1 MDNFYLLIDMR
12 IMMSACHTI
21 LGGKSSSMLAR
32 LAVQWQ
38 ATEIEEGEKKETPLP
53 LSGSGVHKGDNRGR
67 QRATEAALPL
77 AVNSQQVWQSCIHRV
92 QQILVTV
99 TLCHSN

>member
-1 MDNFYLLIDMR
+1 
-12 IMMSACHTI
+12 
-21 LGGKSSSMLAR
+21 MLAR

-53 LSGSGVHKGDNRGR
+53 LSGSGVHKGDNRGNE
-67 QRATEAALPL
+67 QQKQLSLPL

-92 QQILVTV
+92 QQISVTM
-99 TLCHSN
+99 TPHC